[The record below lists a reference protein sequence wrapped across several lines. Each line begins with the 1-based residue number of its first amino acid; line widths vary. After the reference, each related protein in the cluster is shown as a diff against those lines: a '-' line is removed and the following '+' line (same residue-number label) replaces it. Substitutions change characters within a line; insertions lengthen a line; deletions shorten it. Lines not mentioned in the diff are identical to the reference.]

1 MVTVFIMVSITTSI
15 TVEDQVTQAIRPEE
29 SLILILE
36 EEFLLVMTMQEL
48 ETHQEI
54 AIVEEG

>member
-1 MVTVFIMVSITTSI
+1 MVSITTSI